1 MGKPAASR
9 MSKQEENK
17 HITPN
22 NHSQSDT
29 VSQHLMMKESLL
41 ELDPD
46 ADALL
51 ILQRPNLKQV
61 RPYLD
66 DAFLIPGEEV
76 QDNKKVESTTTASP
90 EADGIAT
97 ITKATA
103 LKDITSLSPEQTD
116 GTPNEIVFRVSA
128 IHLSMVSPV
137 FRKLIKG
144 NSRESKPNDQGLLK
158 IRISDWNAGAL
169 LVLLDI
175 IHGHHSHVP
184 ERLSQEHV
192 AHMGLIADYYDC
204 SDIVQVFYR
213 GWEARFVEYWD
224 YSWPDIENQSLDSFG
239 KKEQFQ
245 LFIAWTFQSDQVFGH
260 LATNAILTSTG
271 PIETYLPIPS
281 IIIDKLEER
290 RIGLL
295 DQLFD
300 LLYNLQENLLEGS
313 VGCCQECSC
322 RLAGHLMRQMW
333 DWNLPMTK
341 PEEPFLGFSVSS
353 VGEAILAI
361 ETPPWKNHKQVK
373 IVDRCKLEKDLD
385 FDMVEMY
392 QSISSFTMKEIGMKE
407 TGMD

>member
-1 MGKPAASR
+1 
-9 MSKQEENK
+9 
-17 HITPN
+17 
-22 NHSQSDT
+22 
-29 VSQHLMMKESLL
+29 MMKKSLL

-61 RPYLD
+61 RPYLE

-76 QDNKKVESTTTASP
+76 EDNENAESTTTVSP
-90 EADGIAT
+90 EIERVHT

-103 LKDITSLSPEQTD
+103 LKEITSLQPGHKD

-128 IHLSMVSPV
+128 KHLSMASPI
-137 FRKLIKG
+137 FRRMIKG
-144 NSRESKPNDQGLLK
+144 DFQESRPNDQGLLEL
-158 IRISDWNAGAL
+158 RTSDWNAQAL

-192 AHMGLIADYYDC
+192 AHIGLVADYYDC

-224 YSWPDIENQSLDSFG
+224 DSWPNIKKHVLDSFG

-245 LFIAWTFQSDQVFGH
+245 LFITWTFQSDQVFSH
-260 LATNAILTSTG
+260 LATHAILTSTG
-271 PIETYLPIPS
+271 PIETYLPVPS
-281 IIIDKLEER
+281 NVIDKLEER
-290 RIGLL
+290 RIELL

-300 LLYNLQENLLEGS
+300 VLYNLQESLLEGS

-333 DWNLPMTK
+333 KWNLPMTK

-353 VGEAILAI
+353 VGDSIRAI
-361 ETPPWKNHKQVK
+361 ETPPWRNHKQVK
-373 IVDRCKLEKDLD
+373 IMDRCKLEKDLE

-392 QSISSFTMKEIGMKE
+392 QSISSFTMKEIGMKG
-407 TGMD
+407 TVVD